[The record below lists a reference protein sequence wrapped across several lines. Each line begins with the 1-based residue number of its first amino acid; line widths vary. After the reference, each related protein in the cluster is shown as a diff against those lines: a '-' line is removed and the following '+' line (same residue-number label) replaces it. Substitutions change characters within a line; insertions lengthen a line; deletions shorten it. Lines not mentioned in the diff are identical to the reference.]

1 MRQIR
6 TFAFFL
12 LRFLCLFVAKKFMNT
27 WKLEIEYEGTRY
39 RGWQIQ
45 HNAKTVQGELLL
57 AARQFFEAKVEIGG
71 SGRTDAGVHAVRQ
84 IAHLK
89 VPELKANVTPGKI
102 QYAFN
107 DLLPHDIN
115 IIRVQNAAENFHAR
129 HDAVGRY
136 YLYQISTRRTAFAKN
151 FVWWIKDNLDVV
163 PMQTAAAMLVGRHNF
178 QSFAET
184 EEGKKQ
190 SSTVVVER
198 AEVYTDGDLICFR
211 IGASHF
217 LWKMVRRIVG
227 MLAEV
232 GRGNLSYD
240 GFQRLL
246 KFPTNAPAKF
256 TAPPSGLFLEKVLYK
271 GDEPPKLQKS
281 VSFFE

>member
-1 MRQIR
+1 MH
-6 TFAFFL
+6 
-12 LRFLCLFVAKKFMNT
+12 T

-45 HNAKTVQGELLL
+45 HNAKTVQGELMNV
-57 AARQFFEAKVEIGG
+57 ARQLFSARVEVFG

-89 VPELKANVTPGKI
+89 VPELKTNITPRHI
-102 QYAFN
+102 QHGFN

-115 IIRVQNAAENFHAR
+115 ILKVSNAAENFHAR
-129 HDAVGRY
+129 RNAVARY
-136 YLYQISTRRTAFAKN
+136 YLYQISIRRTAFAKN
-151 FVWWIKDNLDVV
+151 FVWWIKDNLDARA
-163 PMQTAAAMLVGRHNF
+163 MQTAAEMLVGRHDF
-178 QSFAET
+178 GSFYEAE
-184 EEGKKQ
+184 EEKKQ
-190 SSTVVVER
+190 STIIAVEK
-198 AEVYTDGDLICFR
+198 AEVFTDGDLICFR

-246 KFPTNAPAKF
+246 KFPSTAPAKF
-256 TAPPSGLFLEKVLYK
+256 TAPPSGLFLEKVLYQ
-271 GDEPPKLQKS
+271 GDEPPMQRKS
-281 VSFFE
+281 ISFAG

>member
-1 MRQIR
+1 MH
-6 TFAFFL
+6 
-12 LRFLCLFVAKKFMNT
+12 T

-45 HNAKTVQGELLL
+45 HNAKTVQGELTA
-57 AARQFFEAKVEIGG
+57 AARQLFSSKVEVFGA
-71 SGRTDAGVHAVRQ
+71 GRTDAGVHAVRQ

-89 VPELKANVTPGKI
+89 VPELKTNVTPRQI
-102 QYAFN
+102 QHGFN

-115 IIRVQNAAENFHAR
+115 ILKVSNAAENFHAR
-129 HDAVGRY
+129 RDAVGRF

-151 FVWWIKDNLDVV
+151 FVWWIKDNLDARA
-163 PMQTAAAMLVGRHNF
+163 MQIAAEMLVGRHDF
-178 QSFAET
+178 QSFYEAE
-184 EEGKKQ
+184 EEKKQ
-190 SSTVVVER
+190 SSVVVVER
-198 AEVYTDGDLICFR
+198 AEVFTDGDLICFR

-246 KFPTNAPAKF
+246 KFPSNAPAKF

-271 GDEPPKLQKS
+271 GDEPPKQNKS
-281 VSFFE
+281 ISFFG

>member
-1 MRQIR
+1 MH
-6 TFAFFL
+6 
-12 LRFLCLFVAKKFMNT
+12 T

-45 HNAKTVQGELLL
+45 HNAETVQGKLQVAAYQLFSGRVEL
-57 AARQFFEAKVEIGG
+57 GG
-71 SGRTDAGVHAVRQ
+71 AGRTDAGVHARQQFAHLRVSDLKTNITPRQ
-84 IAHLK
+84 IQH
-89 VPELKANVTPGKI
+89 G
-102 QYAFN
+102 FN

-115 IIRVQNAAENFHAR
+115 IVKVHNAPENFDAR
-129 HDAVGRY
+129 RDAVQRY

-163 PMQTAAAMLVGRHNF
+163 PMQTAAEMLVGRHDF
-178 QSFAET
+178 QSFAES

-190 SSTVVVER
+190 SSIVVVEK

-256 TAPPSGLFLEKVLYK
+256 TSPPSGLFLEKVLYK
-271 GDEPPKLQKS
+271 GDEPPKQNKS
-281 VSFFE
+281 ISFFE